1 MSFPTPQ
8 ERLLRYAFMKLTR
21 DFDARFE
28 ALLLTGRVS
37 KWYSEVG
44 NEATTI
50 PAGLALGAGDALCT
64 LHRDLG
70 AILAVY
76 LDPARTFPGFGFG
89 EPDGRRP
96 EPEALLHR
104 LACQLLGKGEGFSQ
118 GVERSFHYGYLAP
131 EHGILH
137 LGMISHLGSMIPV
150 AAGCGFAFRQ
160 RGSDRVAINF
170 IGEGGTSTGDF
181 HEGLNMAAVW
191 KLPLIL
197 VIENNGYAFST
208 PAGQQYAAKRLSD
221 RGIGYGIAAEH
232 VDGNDPD
239 AMTAALKRAVD
250 RARAGKG
257 PTLLEAMLGR
267 MRGHAEGD
275 DSLKVVPTEE
285 LAAYRAADP
294 VPAYARRLE
303 EDEVLDAAT
312 AQRLDARIAEL
323 VERAISGAIDAPGP
337 DPAIAMRPVFA
348 PEPAALAELEA
359 PVAGAGEPIGIGN
372 GPVVTAAPAP
382 AGERSTNGPA
392 ADAVSA
398 AAEGAGNGGPVIDAP
413 AAAEGA
419 GSDPASAEAS
429 AAEGQHSGNGSA
441 AAATPGA
448 EGAESAGDGLVA
460 AAGAGNG
467 SAPAEVPAVRS
478 AKARPAPDRARE
490 TTYVDAINQALME
503 EMERDESV
511 LVIGQD
517 IGAFEGAFRT
527 TRGLY
532 ARWPDRV
539 LDTPIAESGTIGIA
553 IGAAVLGY
561 RPVIEMQFADF
572 ISCGFNQL
580 VNVAAK
586 LYYRWQVPCPI
597 VVRLPSGGGVGAG
610 PFHSQNDESWFAQT
624 AGIKVICPA
633 TAADARGLLK
643 AAIRDPNP
651 VMLFEHKFLYRRIK
665 EVLPEGEGLSRI
677 GEARVIREGTNL
689 TLIGYGASTWTCLE
703 AATDL
708 AAAGIE
714 AEVIDLRTLVPYD
727 EATVTAS
734 VRKTG
739 RALVVHEAPLTLG
752 FGAEVAARLAE
763 AAFPWLDAPVRRVA
777 YPDRPVPYARVLEN
791 ALLPTKDKVL
801 AAARDLLTY

>member
-1 MSFPTPQ
+1 MTTPTGR

-50 PAGLALGAGDALCT
+50 PAGLALGPGDALCT

-76 LDPARTFPGFGFG
+76 LDPARTFPGMGFG

-96 EPEALLHR
+96 DPEGLLLR
-104 LACQLLGKGEGFSQ
+104 LACQLLGKGAGFSQ

-150 AAGCGFAFRQ
+150 AAGCAFAFRQ
-160 RGSDRVAINF
+160 RRSDRVAINF

-208 PAGQQYAAKRLSD
+208 PAGQQYAARRLSD
-221 RGIGYGIAAEH
+221 RGIGYGIAAET

-239 AMTAALKRAVD
+239 AMAAALHRAVE
-250 RARAGKG
+250 RARAGQG
-257 PTLLEAMLGR
+257 PILLEAMLGR

-275 DSLKVVPTEE
+275 DSLKVVPAEE

-294 VPAYARRLE
+294 VPAYARRLAAAG
-303 EDEVLDAAT
+303 VLDGAT
-312 AQRLDARIAEL
+312 AQRLEARIAEL
-323 VERAISGAIDAPGP
+323 VERAIGQAIDAPPPTP
-337 DPAIAMRPVFA
+337 DVAMRPVFA
-348 PEPAALAELEA
+348 PETLASTSASVRAAATPA
-359 PVAGAGEPIGIGN
+359 PVGLGN
-372 GPVVTAAPAP
+372 GPVAVGAGAATDPVAAPDARSAGRP
-382 AGERSTNGPA
+382 AGRGQ
-392 ADAVSA
+392 
-398 AAEGAGNGGPVIDAP
+398 AG
-413 AAAEGA
+413 
-419 GSDPASAEAS
+419 
-429 AAEGQHSGNGSA
+429 
-441 AAATPGA
+441 
-448 EGAESAGDGLVA
+448 
-460 AAGAGNG
+460 
-467 SAPAEVPAVRS
+467 
-478 AKARPAPDRARE
+478 E
-490 TTYVDAINQALME
+490 TTYVDAINLALRE

-511 LVIGQD
+511 LVLGQD

-527 TRGLY
+527 TRGLH

-539 LDTPIAESGTIGIA
+539 FDTPIAESGTIGIA

-561 RPVIEMQFADF
+561 RPVVEMQFADF

-610 PFHSQNDESWFAQT
+610 PFHSQNDEPWFAQT
-624 AGIKVICPA
+624 AGIKVLCPA

-665 EVLPEGEGLSRI
+665 EILPAGEGLARI
-677 GEARVIREGTNL
+677 GEARVVRQGIHL
-689 TLIGYGASTWTCLE
+689 TLVAYGASTWTCLE
-703 AATDL
+703 AAADL
-708 AAAGIE
+708 AAEGIE
-714 AEVIDLRTLVPYD
+714 AEVVDLRTLVPYD
-727 EATVTAS
+727 EHTVTAS
-734 VRKTG
+734 VKKTG
-739 RALVVHEAPLTLG
+739 RALIVHEAPLTLG

-763 AAFPWLDAPVRRVA
+763 AAFPWLDAPIRRVT

-791 ALLPTKDKVL
+791 ALLPTKEKVL
-801 AAARDLLTY
+801 TAAREVLAY

>member
-1 MSFPTPQ
+1 MTLPTLPAARQ
-8 ERLLRYAFMKLTR
+8 RLLRYALMKLTR

-76 LDPARTFPGFGFG
+76 LDPARTFPHLGFG
-89 EPDGRRP
+89 EADGRRP
-96 EPEALLHR
+96 DPEELLLR

-150 AAGCGFAFRQ
+150 AAGCAFAFRQ
-160 RGSDRVAINF
+160 RQSDRVAINF

-181 HEGLNMAAVW
+181 HEGVNMAAVW
-191 KLPLIL
+191 KLPLVL

-208 PAGQQYAAKRLSD
+208 PAGQQYAAQRLSD
-221 RGIGYGIAAEH
+221 RGIGYGVAAET

-239 AMTAALKRAVD
+239 AMAEALARAVA
-250 RARAGKG
+250 RARAGEG

-275 DSLKVVPTEE
+275 DSLKVVPPEE

-303 EDEVLDAAT
+303 AEGALDAAT
-312 AQRLDARIAEL
+312 AERLDARVAEL
-323 VERAISGAIDAPGP
+323 VERAISQAIDAAPP
-337 DPAIAMRPVFA
+337 DPAVAMRPVFA
-348 PEPAALAELEA
+348 PDPAAASLPPAQGKA
-359 PVAGAGEPIGIGN
+359 PAGPAAAVGLGN
-372 GPVVTAAPAP
+372 GPVAASGASATGAASP
-382 AGERSTNGPA
+382 AGSVA
-392 ADAVSA
+392 ASL
-398 AAEGAGNGGPVIDAP
+398 GN
-413 AAAEGA
+413 
-419 GSDPASAEAS
+419 
-429 AAEGQHSGNGSA
+429 
-441 AAATPGA
+441 
-448 EGAESAGDGLVA
+448 GLVA
-460 AAGAGNG
+460 AGAAATATAGRSNG
-467 SAPAEVPAVRS
+467 PAIAPPAAR
-478 AKARPAPDRARE
+478 AKE
-490 TTYVDAINQALME
+490 TTYVDAINQALLE

-511 LVIGQD
+511 LVMGQD

-527 TRGLY
+527 TRGLH
-532 ARWPDRV
+532 ARWPRRV

-561 RPVIEMQFADF
+561 RPVVEMQFADF

-597 VVRLPSGGGVGAG
+597 VIRLPSGGGVGAG

-665 EVLPEGEGLSRI
+665 DALPEGEGLARI
-677 GEARVIREGTNL
+677 GEAKVLRPGTDL
-689 TLIGYGASTWTCLE
+689 TLIGYGATTWTCLE
-703 AATDL
+703 AANDL
-708 AAAGIE
+708 AAEGHQ

-734 VRKTG
+734 VRKTN
-739 RALVVHEAPLTLG
+739 RALIVHEAPLTLG
-752 FGAEVAARLAE
+752 FGAEVAARLAD
-763 AAFPWLDAPVRRVA
+763 AAFPYLDAPIRRVT
-777 YPDRPVPYARVLEN
+777 YPDRPVPYAKVLEN
-791 ALLPTKDKVL
+791 ALLPSKEKVL
-801 AAARDLLTY
+801 AAARELLAY

>member
-1 MSFPTPQ
+1 MTVHSPETTLTATPADARA
-8 ERLLRYAFMKLTR
+8 RLLRYAFMKLTR
-21 DFDARFE
+21 DLDSRFE

-44 NEATTI
+44 SEATTI

-76 LDPARTFPGFGFG
+76 LDPARAFPGFGFG

-96 EPEALLHR
+96 DPDLLMHR

-137 LGMISHLGSMIPV
+137 AGMISHLGSMIPV
-150 AAGCGFAFRQ
+150 AAGCAFAFRQ
-160 RGSDRVAINF
+160 AGSDRVAINF

-197 VIENNGYAFST
+197 VIENNRYAFST
-208 PAGQQYAAKRLSD
+208 PARLQYAARQLSD
-221 RGIGYGIAAEH
+221 RGPGYGVAAET

-239 AMTAALKRAVD
+239 AMAAAYSRAVA
-250 RARAGKG
+250 RARAGEG
-257 PTLLEAMLGR
+257 PTLIEAMLGR

-275 DSLKVVPTEE
+275 DSLKVVPADE

-303 EDEVLDAAT
+303 EEGVMDAAT
-312 AQRLDARIAEL
+312 RERLEARIAEM
-323 VERAISGAIDAPGP
+323 VEAAITRAIDAPP
-337 DPAIAMRPVFA
+337 PADEVALRPVFA
-348 PEPAALAELEA
+348 SDPPRRVAAEA
-359 PVAGAGEPIGIGN
+359 P
-372 GPVVTAAPAP
+372 
-382 AGERSTNGPA
+382 
-392 ADAVSA
+392 AVIS
-398 AAEGAGNGGPVIDAP
+398 
-413 AAAEGA
+413 
-419 GSDPASAEAS
+419 S
-429 AAEGQHSGNGSA
+429 
-441 AAATPGA
+441 
-448 EGAESAGDGLVA
+448 
-460 AAGAGNG
+460 
-467 SAPAEVPAVRS
+467 
-478 AKARPAPDRARE
+478 RPRGE
-490 TTYVDAINQALME
+490 TTYVDAINQALLE
-503 EMERDESV
+503 EMERDSSV
-511 LVIGQD
+511 VLMGQD

-527 TRGLY
+527 TRGLH

-553 IGAAVLGY
+553 IGAALLGY
-561 RPVIEMQFADF
+561 RPVVEMQFGDF

-597 VVRLPSGGGVGAG
+597 VIRLPTGGGVGAG
-610 PFHSQNDESWFAQT
+610 PFHSQNPEGWFAHT
-624 AGIKVICPA
+624 AGLKVVCPA
-633 TAADARGLLK
+633 TAADAMGLLK

-665 EVLPEGEGLSRI
+665 SVLPDGDAVARL
-677 GEARVIREGTNL
+677 GEARVMRPGKHL
-689 TLIGYGASTWTCLE
+689 TLIGYGASTWTAME
-703 AATDL
+703 AAEEL
-708 AAAGIE
+708 AKSGVE

-727 EATVTAS
+727 EETVLAS
-734 VRKTG
+734 VKRTG
-739 RALVVHEAPLTLG
+739 RALIVHEAQQTAG
-752 FGAEVAARLAE
+752 FGAEVAARLAD
-763 AAFPWLDAPVRRVA
+763 AAFPWLDAPIRRVT
-777 YPDRPVPYARVLEN
+777 YPDRPVPYAKNLEKV
-791 ALLPTKDKVL
+791 LLPDKGKVVR
-801 AAARDLLTY
+801 AARELMAF